1 MFNPELGSLSKR
13 IRNRQTT
20 KADAGT
26 QREGVKRSSF
36 DTNYSMNNNNSQ
48 YIMHRGAGISRN
60 NQSLRNHS
68 VFFLAGFTRL
78 CGVFP
83 SLIPDVRCL
92 GSSDV
97 SAAYNA
103 LPSNKVKHIYSAH
116 LT

>member
-26 QREGVKRSSF
+26 QREGVKASSF
-36 DTNYSMNNNNSQ
+36 DTNYSMNNDMSK
-48 YIMHRGAGISRN
+48 YIMHCGAGISRN
-60 NQSLRNHS
+60 IQCLRNQS

-78 CGVFP
+78 RGVFP
-83 SLIPDVRCL
+83 SLIPVVRRL

-97 SAAYNA
+97 GAA
-103 LPSNKVKHIYSAH
+103 
-116 LT
+116 